1 MNLNKYKWP
10 IITVSAII
18 IILIL
23 VIAIGYPLG
32 ILSENPDGLERVL
45 VDYFGEPWLENLNS
59 PWNPILGWIENEYI
73 AGIIGVIIATIIM
86 SSTFYLIVFLKKRKK
101 EREN

>member
-10 IITVSAII
+10 IITVSTII
-18 IILIL
+18 IVLIL

-45 VDYFGEPWLENLNS
+45 IEYFGESWLENLNS
-59 PWNPILGWIENEYI
+59 PWNPILGWLENEYV
-73 AGIIGVIIATIIM
+73 AGIIGVIFAAIIL
-86 SSTFYLIVFLKKRKK
+86 SSTFYLIIFLKKRKI
-101 EREN
+101 ERQN

>member
-10 IITVSAII
+10 IITVSTII
-18 IILIL
+18 IVLIL

-45 VDYFGEPWLENLNS
+45 IDYFGESWFENLNS

-73 AGIIGVIIATIIM
+73 AGIIGVIIITVIM
-86 SSTFYLIVFLKKRKK
+86 SSTFYIIIFLKKRKK